1 MYVCTNI
8 CLSNVVP
15 FVFGNSEYLSHIH
28 KHSTTPFCH
37 CYVTYEHETDEWGIP
52 RAMNRYMC
60 MDWNACTCICL
71 WPHGLTLEIGGVGLG
86 QIPNLNGFCSIQ
98 SVRRPPNVPVKTL
111 HRCKPDSWAMDA
123 GAIWRD

>member
-1 MYVCTNI
+1 MYVCAHI
-8 CLSNVVP
+8 CLSNFVP

-60 MDWNACTCICL
+60 MHGYMYMYLFLA
-71 WPHGLTLEIGGVGLG
+71 PHGLSLEIGGVGLG
-86 QIPNLNGFCSIQ
+86 ISPNLNGFCSIR

-111 HRCKPDSWAMDA
+111 NHCESDH
-123 GAIWRD
+123 GL